1 MARPT
6 AIDGECSIREAD
18 GSDDDSHRWRLS
30 EVHVFFP
37 VFLSSMPAKTALQ
50 AISVGRTKDSR
61 GTRANALSQSAS
73 CLRSASN
80 IFRHALRDG

>member
-30 EVHVFFP
+30 EVHVFFR
-37 VFLSSMPAKTALQ
+37 VFLSSIPAKFA
-50 AISVGRTKDSR
+50 
-61 GTRANALSQSAS
+61 
-73 CLRSASN
+73 
-80 IFRHALRDG
+80 